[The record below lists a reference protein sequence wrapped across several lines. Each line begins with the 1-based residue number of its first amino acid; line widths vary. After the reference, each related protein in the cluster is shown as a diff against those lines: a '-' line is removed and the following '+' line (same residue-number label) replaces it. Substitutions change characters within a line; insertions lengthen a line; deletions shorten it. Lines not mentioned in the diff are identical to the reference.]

1 MDKTGDTPKPEKEL
15 EVKKEGP
22 KRFTLD
28 FPEEEWTP
36 LRDYAKSQKCPVS
49 SIVRQACEAYMIE
62 KGMIKKP
69 GAGDAPPVKE
79 GEEKS

>member
-1 MDKTGDTPKPEKEL
+1 VDKTDGTPKPEKEL

-28 FPEEEWTP
+28 FPEEEWKP

-49 SIVRQACEAYMIE
+49 SIVRLACEAYMIE
-62 KGMIKKP
+62 KGMITKP
-69 GAGDAPPVKE
+69 GADEPSPDKGE
-79 GEEKS
+79 G

>member
-1 MDKTGDTPKPEKEL
+1 VDKTDGTPKPEKEL

-49 SIVRQACEAYMIE
+49 SIVRLACEAYMVE
-62 KGMIKKP
+62 KGMITKP
-69 GAGDAPPVKE
+69 AGSITPP
-79 GEEKS
+79 EEKM